1 MNLYEIDARIMEAF
15 EAAVDDE
22 TGEIVNEEA
31 YAALDALQEARDEK
45 IENVLLWIKDLKS
58 DAEQLKNEK
67 RVLET
72 RQREAERKA
81 ESLQEYV
88 KRALDGQKF
97 KTSRVAVS
105 YRASKAI
112 EYAGDINALPE
123 AFIRRKDPELNKT
136 ALKEALDN
144 GAEIP
149 GVSIVTRSNMVI
161 R

>member
-15 EAAVDDE
+15 EAAVDEE

-67 RVLET
+67 KVLEA

-88 KRALDGQKF
+88 RSSRQAEWQCRTVPARRLN
-97 KTSRVAVS
+97 TSEISMHFRKSLSAVRIQS
-105 YRASKAI
+105 
-112 EYAGDINALPE
+112 
-123 AFIRRKDPELNKT
+123 
-136 ALKEALDN
+136 
-144 GAEIP
+144 
-149 GVSIVTRSNMVI
+149 
-161 R
+161 

>member
-15 EAAVDDE
+15 EAAVDEE
-22 TGEIVNEEA
+22 TGEVVNEEA

-45 IENVLLWIKDLKS
+45 IKDLKS

-67 RVLET
+67 KMLEV

-136 ALKEALDN
+136 ALKEALDK

-149 GVSIVTRSNMVI
+149 GVSIVTRSNMII

>member
-15 EAAVDDE
+15 EAAVDEE

-58 DAEQLKNEK
+58 DAEQLKNEQQ
-67 RVLET
+67 VLEA
-72 RQREAERKA
+72 RRKEAERKA
-81 ESLQEYV
+81 ESLREYV
-88 KRALDGQKF
+88 KRALDGEKF
-97 KTSRVAVS
+97 KTSKVAVS

-112 EYAGDINALPE
+112 EYVGDINVLPE

-136 ALKEALDN
+136 ALKEALDK

-149 GVSIVTRSNMVI
+149 GVSIVTRSNMII

>member
-15 EAAVDDE
+15 EAAVDEE

-31 YAALDALQEARDEK
+31 YAALDALQE
-45 IENVLLWIKDLKS
+45 
-58 DAEQLKNEK
+58 QQ
-67 RVLET
+67 VLEA
-72 RQREAERKA
+72 RRKEAERKA
-81 ESLQEYV
+81 ESLREYV
-88 KRALDGQKF
+88 KRALDGEKF
-97 KTSRVAVS
+97 KTSKVAVS

-112 EYAGDINALPE
+112 EYVGDINVLPE
-123 AFIRRKDPELNKT
+123 EFIRRKDPELNKT

-149 GVSIVTRSNMVI
+149 GVSIVTRSNMII

>member
-15 EAAVDDE
+15 EAAVDEE

-81 ESLQEYV
+81 DSLQEYI
-88 KRALDGQKF
+88 G
-97 KTSRVAVS
+97 
-105 YRASKAI
+105 
-112 EYAGDINALPE
+112 
-123 AFIRRKDPELNKT
+123 
-136 ALKEALDN
+136 
-144 GAEIP
+144 
-149 GVSIVTRSNMVI
+149 RSEV
-161 R
+161 

>member
-15 EAAVDDE
+15 EAAVDEE

-72 RQREAERKA
+72 RREKPRER
-81 ESLQEYV
+81 
-88 KRALDGQKF
+88 R
-97 KTSRVAVS
+97 
-105 YRASKAI
+105 
-112 EYAGDINALPE
+112 
-123 AFIRRKDPELNKT
+123 IRCRSM
-136 ALKEALDN
+136 LKEHWTVRSLRQAEWRCRTVPAKRLN
-144 GAEIP
+144 TPEISMHFRKRSSGARIQ
-149 GVSIVTRSNMVI
+149 S
-161 R
+161 

>member
-15 EAAVDDE
+15 EAAVDEE

-81 ESLQEYV
+81 ESL
-88 KRALDGQKF
+88 QKF